1 MSAENKKNKKSREE
15 ELDKLQAILGIKFND
30 KRMLNQALIHRSYL
44 NEHSLGLPDNERLE
58 YLGDSVLGLVVNEY
72 LFKRFE
78 SYNEGELAKIKS
90 VVVSENT
97 LSEAAIELGIGQFL
111 LMGKGEDITGG
122 RERSSILANALE
134 AIIGAYY
141 LDSGFKDLR
150 RFVLGFLKKHI
161 ERINSMTYQ
170 RDPKTTLQEY
180 VQKKYKA
187 RPVYE
192 VISESGPDHS
202 KEFNVRL
209 LINDKEIITG
219 VGGSK
224 RKAESAAA
232 ASVLRKI
239 EKGDINI

>member
-1 MSAENKKNKKSREE
+1 MNTEIKKDKKSRDEQ
-15 ELDKLQAILGIKFND
+15 LVKLQAALGIKFKN
-30 KRMLNQALIHRSYL
+30 KRMLNQALIHSSYL
-44 NEHSLGLPDNERLE
+44 NEHDIGLSDNERLE

-78 SYNEGELAKIKS
+78 NYSEGELAKIKS
-90 VVVSENT
+90 VVVSENI
-97 LSEAAIELGIGQFL
+97 LSEAALELGIGPFL

-122 RERSSILANALE
+122 RERASILANALE

-150 RFVLGFLKKHI
+150 RFVLGFLKEHI

-180 VQKKYKA
+180 VQKKYKG

-192 VISESGPDHS
+192 VVAENGPDHS
-202 KEFNVRL
+202 KEFIVRL
-209 LINDKEIITG
+209 LINDKEITTG
-219 VGGSK
+219 TGGSK
-224 RKAESAAA
+224 RKAEMDAAA
-232 ASVLRKI
+232 FALRKI
-239 EKGDINI
+239 EKGDVNI